1 MDDRCID
8 PALHSMQAVPK
19 RKRCHS
25 VKRGAR
31 RLHPI
36 LWQRQIQDL
45 KEYLSENL
53 GIELP
58 SGIQRKH
65 PQSPPETGELQ
76 IILQKNAQQWSITI
90 LSTEHYRQCL
100 EVSTNPITPP
110 HLPLLWLLH
119 RSTHI
124 SRQVSSAKPAAQNCR
139 PLGGSITAVSDEHK
153 SKQHA
158 MDSEHSLC
166 TKHWSWSN
174 RVDTPAVFSY
184 DLTVATPMQNT
195 GRQTQKRPLVS
206 ENLDNC

>member
-45 KEYLSENL
+45 KEYLSEDL

-100 EVSTNPITPP
+100 EVSTNPITSPP
-110 HLPLLWLLH
+110 PDLPLLWLLH
-119 RSTHI
+119 RSTYI

-139 PLGGSITAVSDEHK
+139 PLGGSITAVSDE
-153 SKQHA
+153 Q
-158 MDSEHSLC
+158 
-166 TKHWSWSN
+166 
-174 RVDTPAVFSY
+174 RVNNMQW
-184 DLTVATPMQNT
+184 TVSSVCVPNT
-195 GRQTQKRPLVS
+195 GLGQTGWILQQS
-206 ENLDNC
+206 FHMI

>member
-1 MDDRCID
+1 MRTGPTAAAVCGGRMDDWCID
-8 PALHSMQAVPK
+8 PALHSTQAVPK

-45 KEYLSENL
+45 KEYLSEDL

-100 EVSTNPITPP
+100 EVSTNPITSPP
-110 HLPLLWLLH
+110 
-119 RSTHI
+119 RS
-124 SRQVSSAKPAAQNCR
+124 A
-139 PLGGSITAVSDEHK
+139 TA
-153 SKQHA
+153 
-158 MDSEHSLC
+158 
-166 TKHWSWSN
+166 
-174 RVDTPAVFSY
+174 
-184 DLTVATPMQNT
+184 LTS
-195 GRQTQKRPLVS
+195 TQKHIHITTSIQCKASCTELQAFGWFYHCSVRWTQ
-206 ENLDNC
+206 E